1 MPKTKL
7 GKWAVGLIAV
17 FFFSILS
24 VILFGHSGHRPGEL
38 YLIIPAIC
46 AAISG
51 TAAFFTAAISLFR
64 FKDRSFLVIF
74 ISIIGFLITLIVI
87 GEVVEGI
94 IYRINH

>member
-17 FFFSILS
+17 FFVSILS
-24 VILFGHSGHRPGEL
+24 VILFSRSGHRPGEL
-38 YLIIPAIC
+38 YLRIPGIC

-87 GEVVEGI
+87 GEVVEVL
-94 IYRINH
+94 NH

>member
-7 GKWAVGLIAV
+7 GKWAVGLIV
-17 FFFSILS
+17 LFFFSILS
-24 VILFGHSGHRPGEL
+24 VILFGHSGHRPGDRVF
-38 YLIIPAIC
+38 IIPGIC

-87 GEVVEGI
+87 GEVIEGI
-94 IYRINH
+94 TYRINH